1 MHLPKATLFGA
12 LLSTVN
18 GASNT
23 MQERYPEVYPK
34 SALWQG
40 DGEVHTS
47 LLHHSGKTRRLCVLH
62 KIVSRKPY
70 KAKEH
75 GAALSTEGYD
85 THSFISLTFVDQD
98 PKPMT
103 EEEENGWEM
112 LEHPDPLLEKS
123 NLELYRVS
131 CSARSDYGFWH
142 FKKLRR
148 EGNTEHDPTLYLPEK
163 MYDENAD
170 CGAIWMDVHKH
181 IYENQKVYRDAK
193 QTHNET
199 GSAVAMLDLMCK
211 TLRKK

>member
-12 LLSTVN
+12 LLSSVN

-47 LLHHSGKTRRLCVLH
+47 LLHQSGKTRRLCVLH
-62 KIVSRKPY
+62 KI
-70 KAKEH
+70 
-75 GAALSTEGYD
+75 
-85 THSFISLTFVDQD
+85 D
-98 PKPMT
+98 PKPIT

-112 LEHPDPLLEKS
+112 LEHPDPLSEKS

-131 CSARSDYGFWH
+131 CSARSDYGFRH

-148 EGNTEHDPTLYLPEK
+148 EGNTENDPTVYLPQK

-181 IYENQKVYRDAK
+181 IYENQKVYREAK
-193 QTHNET
+193 QTHTET